1 MANVMAGLVE
11 PDHVEAGAERTS
23 WFSVTMPCSSFMG
36 GSVPRRFGTGS
47 GQIGSGYGAPSVA
60 AGGGSS
66 RELCHQWG

>member
-36 GSVPRRFGTGS
+36 GEACQGVSVQAVVRLVAGT
-47 GQIGSGYGAPSVA
+47 A
-60 AGGGSS
+60 
-66 RELCHQWG
+66 RHR